1 MRHARITSFCT
12 LLSVAGGVGNQPPP
26 PGTGGERV
34 VKSGAERSKVFE
46 KLFTSMSVIICLLYD
61 LNIYITNN
69 NLG

>member
-1 MRHARITSFCT
+1 M
-12 LLSVAGGVGNQPPP
+12 AGGVGNQPPP